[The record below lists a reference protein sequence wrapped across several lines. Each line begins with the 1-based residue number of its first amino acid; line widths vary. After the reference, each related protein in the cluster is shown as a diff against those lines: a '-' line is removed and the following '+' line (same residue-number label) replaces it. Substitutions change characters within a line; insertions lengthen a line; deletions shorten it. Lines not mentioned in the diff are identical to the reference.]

1 MSKRIALNNAEPLA
15 SLVTASLR
23 RLPTFAASIGR
34 LLSFLT
40 ALVLTLLRIRPSP
53 PSPVT
58 EEEINGLIEQG
69 AQAGAFAKTERD
81 MVASVFRLHDQ
92 HVSAL
97 MTPRK
102 DIVWLDVS
110 DSFEAIRD
118 KTSECP
124 YSRFPVGQGSLD
136 NALGIVLVKDLLV
149 CSLAG
154 QPIDLQALLRPATFV
169 PESLHASRA
178 LDLFRRT
185 HDQIALVVDEYG
197 IVNGLLTLED
207 VIEAIVGDI
216 PESDESLDPQVL
228 QREDGSWLLDGML
241 PVEKFK
247 EIFHLDRLPGEER
260 GYYQT
265 LGGFLMMYMEHI
277 PCAGQYFEWGGFR
290 FEVVD
295 MDLHR
300 VDKVLVAPARTT
312 LDS

>member
-1 MSKRIALNNAEPLA
+1 MLPVLVSPL
-15 SLVTASLR
+15 V
-23 RLPTFAASIGR
+23 RLW
-34 LLSFLT
+34 SFLT
-40 ALVLTLLRIRPSP
+40 ALVLTLLRVRSSTA
-53 PSPVT
+53 SPVT
-58 EEEINGLIEQG
+58 EKEINVLIEQG
-69 AQAGAFAKTERD
+69 AQAGTFAETERD

-102 DIVWLDVS
+102 DIVWLDIN
-110 DSFEAIRD
+110 DSLEEIRS

-124 YSRFPVGQGSLD
+124 FSCFPVGQGNLD
-136 NALGIVLVKDLLV
+136 NALGIVLVNDLLV

-154 QPIDLQALLRPATFV
+154 RPIDLRALVRPTAFV

-178 LDLFRRT
+178 LELFRQT
-185 HDQIALVVDEYG
+185 PEQIALVVDEYG
-197 IVNGLLTLED
+197 VIKGLLTLTD
-207 VIEAIVGDI
+207 VISAIVGDI
-216 PESDESLDPQVL
+216 PERGELLDPQVL

-247 EIFHLDRLPGEER
+247 EIFKLTQLPGEER

-277 PCAGQYFEWGGFR
+277 PSTGQYFEWGGFR

-300 VDKVLVAPARTT
+300 VDKVLVAPARTPP
-312 LDS
+312 LR

>member
-1 MSKRIALNNAEPLA
+1 VSKRIALNNAEQIA
-15 SLVTASLR
+15 SFVAASLR
-23 RLPTFAASIGR
+23 VLSTIAAPIVR
-34 LLSFLT
+34 LLSFST
-40 ALVLTLLRIRPSP
+40 TLARTILRSRPSTV
-53 PSPVT
+53 SPIT
-58 EEEINGLIEQG
+58 EEEINVLIEQG
-69 AQAGAFAKTERD
+69 ARAGTFAETERD

-102 DIVWLDVS
+102 DIIWLDVS
-110 DSFEAIRD
+110 DSLEEIRGKIAD
-118 KTSECP
+118 CP
-124 YSRFPVGQGSLD
+124 YSRFPIGQGNLD
-136 NALGIVLVKDLLV
+136 NALGIVLVKDLLM

-154 QPIDLQALLRPATFV
+154 QPIDLRALLRPAAFV

-178 LDLFRRT
+178 LELFRRT
-185 HDQIALVVDEYG
+185 HEQIALVVDEYG
-197 IVNGLLTLED
+197 VIKGLLTLDD
-207 VIEAIVGDI
+207 VSAAIVGDI
-216 PESDESLDPQVL
+216 PEGDELLDPQVL

-247 EIFHLDRLPGEER
+247 EIFHLAQLPGEER

-277 PCAGQYFEWGGFR
+277 PSTGQYFEWGGFR

-312 LDS
+312 SG

>member
-1 MSKRIALNNAEPLA
+1 MSKRITLSNAEPTAPLVAAPLRVLSALA
-15 SLVTASLR
+15 S
-23 RLPTFAASIGR
+23 SIVR
-34 LLSFLT
+34 LLSFST
-40 ALVLTLLRIRPSP
+40 ALARTLLRVRPST
-53 PSPVT
+53 PSPIT
-58 EEEINGLIEQG
+58 EKEINVLIEQG
-69 AQAGAFAKTERD
+69 AQAGMFAETERD

-102 DIVWLDVS
+102 DIVWLDVG
-110 DSFEAIRD
+110 DSLEEIRCKIAD
-118 KTSECP
+118 CP
-124 YSRFPVGQGSLD
+124 YSRFPVGQGNLD
-136 NALGIVLVKDLLV
+136 NALGIVLVKDLLA

-154 QPIDLQALLRPATFV
+154 QPIDLQALLRPSAFV
-169 PESLHASRA
+169 PESLHVSRA
-178 LDLFRRT
+178 LELFRRT
-185 HDQIALVVDEYG
+185 PEQIALVVDEYG
-197 IVNGLLTLED
+197 VIKGLLTLDD
-207 VIEAIVGDI
+207 VLAAIVGDI
-216 PESDESLDPQVL
+216 PENGESPDSQIL

-247 EIFHLDRLPGEER
+247 EIFHLAQLPGEDR

-277 PCAGQYFEWGGFR
+277 PSTGQYFEWGGFR

-312 LDS
+312 PG